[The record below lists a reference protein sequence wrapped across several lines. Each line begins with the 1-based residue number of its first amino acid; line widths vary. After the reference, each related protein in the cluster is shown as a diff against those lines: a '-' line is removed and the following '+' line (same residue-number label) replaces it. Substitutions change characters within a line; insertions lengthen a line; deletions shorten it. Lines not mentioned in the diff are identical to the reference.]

1 MKTIDFKSAIIG
13 GLFTI
18 ILFMVLGF
26 TDGNENYGDIVANSI
41 TIVDED
47 GEKRIELT
55 LQEGDG
61 IVNTFSHVNRRS
73 TTMGGKGYF
82 TTFYKGHMTS
92 YLGGQMGGGG
102 YLQLRNAMDNRVAYI
117 GTQSKNNQ
125 NGLIQINDSY
135 GDVFWSNGL
144 GE

>member
-1 MKTIDFKSAIIG
+1 MKSFDIKSAIIG
-13 GLFTI
+13 GLLTTI
-18 ILFMVLGF
+18 LLMIFGF
-26 TDGNENYGDIVANSI
+26 TEGVENYGDIVANSI
-41 TIVDED
+41 TIVDEE

-55 LQEGDG
+55 MQEGDG

-117 GTQSKNNQ
+117 GTQSKDNQ
-125 NGLIQINDSY
+125 NGLIQVNDSY
-135 GDVFWSNGL
+135 GDVYWNKGL
-144 GE
+144 DN